1 MMEVGKKY
9 KIIYKG
15 VGNRKNRERKNS
27 VIGVLVATYEKFLV
41 FQTDY
46 WKTCVLTSSI
56 KCGEY
61 EVREV

>member
-1 MMEVGKKY
+1 MVVGKKY

-15 VGNRKNRERKNS
+15 VGSTRKRESKNT
-27 VIGVLVATYEKFLV
+27 ITGVLVEFYEKFLV
-41 FQTDY
+41 FQTEC
-46 WKTCVLTSSI
+46 WKTCILTSSI